1 MRCRKLQQLSILLSK
16 YESCKSQGF
25 SLLVVWYSCCGTVPQ
40 FTEGARNVC
49 HRLIVYWK
57 HDLEKLLLAIDQGK
71 KAKADEKA
79 QAKQRVRDEKYTA
92 QRDAAL
98 QKKQRTKKNILP
110 QAQPG
115 LYYVDYSIPTRG
127 KTLEGNGL
135 AVTLTEYVP
144 PALGKTLSSQAVLHF
159 EQVLRNIPGYIV
171 TDSRGRMVSLFWK
184 EEVDALVD
192 RLRQEVRARK
202 KE

>member
-98 QKKQRTKKNILP
+98 QKKQRTK
-110 QAQPG
+110 
-115 LYYVDYSIPTRG
+115 
-127 KTLEGNGL
+127 
-135 AVTLTEYVP
+135 
-144 PALGKTLSSQAVLHF
+144 
-159 EQVLRNIPGYIV
+159 
-171 TDSRGRMVSLFWK
+171 
-184 EEVDALVD
+184 
-192 RLRQEVRARK
+192 
-202 KE
+202 